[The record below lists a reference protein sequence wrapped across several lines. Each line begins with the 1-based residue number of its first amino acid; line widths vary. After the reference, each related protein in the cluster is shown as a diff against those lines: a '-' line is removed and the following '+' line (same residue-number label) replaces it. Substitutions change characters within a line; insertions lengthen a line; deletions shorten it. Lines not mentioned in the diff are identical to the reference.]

1 MNKVFMLKLVHRD
14 KNYGLSC
21 RLEQDCCI
29 LHSGETNTMKRTLY
43 VATASVFLCASL
55 MLGAAKQDSAQSSD
69 QKAGDAAKGKD
80 VFEQC
85 SVCHNADT
93 DEKKIGP
100 SLKGLFKRD
109 KLVNGKK
116 VNEANVR
123 EMINNGGNGMPAYSD
138 MLSKDDKDNVIAY
151 LKTL

>member
-1 MNKVFMLKLVHRD
+1 LKRRFTLGD
-14 KNYGLSC
+14 QIS
-21 RLEQDCCI
+21 
-29 LHSGETNTMKRTLY
+29 MKRSLY
-43 VATASVFLCASL
+43 RAVAVTALGGS
-55 MLGAAKQDSAQSSD
+55 MLFAAAGQD
-69 QKAGDAAKGKD
+69 QKAAAAGDPAKGKD

-100 SLKGLFKRD
+100 SLKGLFKKD

-116 VNEANVR
+116 VTEDNVR
-123 EMINNGGNGMPAYSD
+123 ELINNGGNGMPSYSD
-138 MLSKDDKDNVIAY
+138 MLSKEDKDNVIAY